1 MICFAL
7 ITRNTSFLDNS
18 NLCLTIFL
26 TTVFYPIYE
35 VLIVNG
41 TSVNIC
47 TIKD

>member
-26 TTVFYPIYE
+26 TLHSRYQG
-35 VLIVNG
+35 LNG
-41 TSVNIC
+41 SVELRA
-47 TIKD
+47 KFLSK